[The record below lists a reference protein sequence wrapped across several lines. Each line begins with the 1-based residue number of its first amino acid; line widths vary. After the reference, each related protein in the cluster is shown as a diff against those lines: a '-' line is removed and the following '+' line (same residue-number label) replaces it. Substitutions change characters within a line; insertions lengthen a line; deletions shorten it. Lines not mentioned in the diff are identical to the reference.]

1 MDLPIFETKRLILKG
16 ITLADTDA
24 YNKHFVD
31 YEVIQHLSDQVP
43 WPYPND
49 GVKLFIENFILPQ
62 QGKERWMW
70 GIFLKTNPQELI
82 GGVDLWKH
90 GKPENR
96 GFWLGKKFWGQGIM
110 TEAVKPIMDYA
121 FDVLGFEKMTLS
133 NAVGNIRSR
142 RVKEK
147 TGAKL
152 IGTKESK
159 FVSSNYSE
167 SEIWEITKENWI
179 SHREQAEKTKHDLEL
194 TFKLLDRYLETRSP
208 QALYW
213 LKKQSKIKIPSWH
226 ISMLNDHE
234 RNSFYEDEIKDHVKG
249 KVVLD
254 IGAGAGFLTLTAL
267 KHGARHV
274 YAIERD
280 PFIGHC
286 FKKSF
291 EKEIKDGKVTL
302 FTFDTFDLLTTDFTK
317 GNPEVV
323 VHEIFGDDG
332 FGEHVHETFD
342 DLFKREVITRDIKTI
357 PESFTL
363 YGSLH
368 KLKTEYKFE
377 SPELEEKFWYL
388 NGICHD
394 EKYYDTHLRR
404 TGLDMPP
411 LKLCQYKIGQTEP
424 PKMNLVKVKL
434 NHEADKLRLWFTIAG
449 KKSLLSTDKTKFET
463 HWKNILLSV
472 NLVPGETQIQTIYT
486 DGSVRIK
493 IEEKLD

>member
-1 MDLPIFETKRLILKG
+1 MNLPIFETKRLIIKG
-16 ITLADTDA
+16 ITLADTEA
-24 YNKHFVD
+24 YTKHFVD

-43 WPYPND
+43 WPYPKD
-49 GVKLFIENFILPQ
+49 GVRHYIENFILTH

-70 GIFLKTNPQELI
+70 GIFLKSNPFELI
-82 GGVDLWKH
+82 GGVDLWRN

-96 GFWLGKKFWGQGIM
+96 GFWLGKKFWHQGIM

-121 FDVLGFEKMTLS
+121 FDALGFEKMTLS

-147 TGAKL
+147 TGARL
-152 IGTKESK
+152 IGTRPSK
-159 FVSSNYSE
+159 FASPNYTE
-167 SEIWEITKENWI
+167 SEIWEISKADWK
-179 SHREQAEKTKHDLEL
+179 SHWEAVEKKKVEQEL
-194 TFKLLDRYLETRSP
+194 TFKLLDQYLETRSP
-208 QALYW
+208 QALYF
-213 LKKQSKIKIPSWH
+213 LKQQTKIKIPSWH

-234 RNSFYEDEIKDHVKG
+234 RNSFYEDEIKDHVKN
-249 KVVLD
+249 KIVLD

-267 KHGARHV
+267 KHGAQHV

-291 EKEIKDGKVTL
+291 EKEIKEGKVTL
-302 FTFDTFDLLTTDFTK
+302 LTFDTFDLVSSDFAN
-317 GNPEVV
+317 GHPEVV

-342 DLFKREVITRDIKTI
+342 DLFKREIITRDTKII

-368 KLKTEYKFE
+368 KLKTEYQFE

-388 NGICHD
+388 NGICH
-394 EKYYDTHLRR
+394 EEEYYDTHLRK
-404 TGLDMPP
+404 TGLEIEPF
-411 LKLCQYKIGQTEP
+411 KLCHYKIGQYQP
-424 PKMNLVKVKL
+424 PKMNEVLFKL
-434 NHEADKLRLWFTIAG
+434 NQEADKLRLWFTIEG
-449 KKSLLSTDKTKFET
+449 KKSLLSTDKTKFDT

-472 NLVPGETQIQTIYT
+472 NLSPGEFEIQAIYT
-486 DGSVRIK
+486 DGRVQVK
-493 IEEKLD
+493 VDKKLN